1 MCSIGVFYNTLL
13 LRIVMVLDKTR
24 ELFIT
29 NLRKLR
35 NDAGLSQSKL
45 AESIGISLS
54 GYAKIEYGNSW
65 PTPETLRSIAEAL
78 KVPEANLFVD
88 PHMSPPPAPKILTAE
103 DIIRL
108 THPETADEMELLRLF
123 RSASP
128 ALKESVL
135 ETVRHLLNPGH
146 NK

>member
-1 MCSIGVFYNTLL
+1 METTEKISAKELGR
-13 LRIVMVLDKTR
+13 RIKTMRESLDW
-24 ELFIT
+24 
-29 NLRKLR
+29 
-35 NDAGLSQSKL
+35 SQSVL
-45 AESIGISLS
+45 AEKADLTDGAIKMIETGKRWPRAKTLGKILSALGVHSFDVYDNGSIS
-54 GYAKIEYGNSW
+54 YA
-65 PTPETLRSIAEAL
+65 
-78 KVPEANLFVD
+78 
-88 PHMSPPPAPKILTAE
+88 PPAPKILTAE